1 MKTLRAFISAL
12 CLLILG
18 SSISVYA
25 VEGSSK
31 ITDRE
36 IIESLVR
43 LEEGAKANGD
53 AIKANREMIG
63 FLRADIGSLRTEL
76 VGFLKWGFGLL
87 FTGMLILVGFILWDR
102 RSTLK
107 LVKDA
112 MDEMETRKV
121 DRLIEAM
128 KKLSEEDSR
137 VAHVLRSV
145 GLLQAVLEI
154 GWPRNREIREI
165 RAKEISSEAEKGI
178 HPILLHCERFPLRDH
193 NPVGNIPQKKM
204 DHRFCVFK
212 TIQRGKPDRSNDKRP
227 NKRNIQN
234 PLTFHL

>member
-1 MKTLRAFISAL
+1 MKTLRAFISGL

-107 LVKDA
+107 PVKDA

-145 GLLQAVLEI
+145 GLL
-154 GWPRNREIREI
+154 
-165 RAKEISSEAEKGI
+165 
-178 HPILLHCERFPLRDH
+178 
-193 NPVGNIPQKKM
+193 
-204 DHRFCVFK
+204 
-212 TIQRGKPDRSNDKRP
+212 
-227 NKRNIQN
+227 
-234 PLTFHL
+234 

>member
-1 MKTLRAFISAL
+1 MKTLQTFISAL
-12 CLLILG
+12 CLLVLG

-43 LEEGAKANGD
+43 LEEGVKANAV
-53 AIKANREMIG
+53 AIKANREM
-63 FLRADIGSLRTEL
+63 IGSLRTEL

-107 LVKDA
+107 PVKDA

-145 GLLQAVLEI
+145 GLL
-154 GWPRNREIREI
+154 
-165 RAKEISSEAEKGI
+165 
-178 HPILLHCERFPLRDH
+178 
-193 NPVGNIPQKKM
+193 
-204 DHRFCVFK
+204 
-212 TIQRGKPDRSNDKRP
+212 
-227 NKRNIQN
+227 
-234 PLTFHL
+234 

>member
-145 GLLQAVLEI
+145 GLL
-154 GWPRNREIREI
+154 
-165 RAKEISSEAEKGI
+165 
-178 HPILLHCERFPLRDH
+178 
-193 NPVGNIPQKKM
+193 
-204 DHRFCVFK
+204 
-212 TIQRGKPDRSNDKRP
+212 
-227 NKRNIQN
+227 
-234 PLTFHL
+234 